1 MSVIRDLYHRQGLER
16 ETVDIILNSWR
27 PSTKA
32 QYMTYINRY
41 ISFSMEKCGAFTP
54 TLYTGLSF
62 LTHLVKKGC
71 SFNQIAMARSALSTV
86 IDLKNFNT
94 FGQHPHVKRFMKG
107 LFETRPTLPK
117 YTSVWS
123 VKRVLDF
130 MRRSQNADLSTL
142 ALGKKLALLLAIVSG
157 GQRAQT
163 IHGIDALDIKILGNK
178 CVIPIYHTLK
188 HTRPGKHLRPL
199 EFSVFLQEPTLCV
212 VSTLCMYLDRTRPF
226 RKYSKLFLSSQRPY
240 KPVSKDTIS
249 RWCKD
254 VLKEA
259 GIDVTRYSSHSTR
272 SASSSYLKSKG
283 VSLARICRAAGWSN
297 ERTFRQHYDRDIVQD
312 EDIESILLH

>member
-1 MSVIRDLYHRQGLER
+1 M
-16 ETVDIILNSWR
+16 
-27 PSTKA
+27 
-32 QYMTYINRY
+32 
-41 ISFSMEKCGAFTP
+41 
-54 TLYTGLSF
+54 
-62 LTHLVKKGC
+62 
-71 SFNQIAMARSALSTV
+71 
-86 IDLKNFNT
+86 
-94 FGQHPHVKRFMKG
+94 
-107 LFETRPTLPK
+107 
-117 YTSVWS
+117 
-123 VKRVLDF
+123 
-130 MRRSQNADLSTL
+130 
-142 ALGKKLALLLAIVSG
+142 
-157 GQRAQT
+157 
-163 IHGIDALDIKILGNK
+163 
-178 CVIPIYHTLK
+178 
-188 HTRPGKHLRPL
+188 
-199 EFSVFLQEPTLCV
+199 